1 MGTDVEELVGVAE
14 AGLVWVVVQVIDGV
28 QDSIGVNVEE
38 GVAVVEEVPVP
49 VTVAVYVE
57 VTVAVNDGV
66 DVQL

>member
-1 MGTDVEELVGVAE
+1 VGTDVEELVGVAE